1 MKCNFSLYAT
11 NLDETLKPKFGF
23 YSDKTEWNKKSA
35 ATMFW
40 RSQMQ
45 QFLFNFLAVR
55 IPPNSNDSYPQQQQQ
70 QFVEFF
76 GVCLITILFDFFA
89 LRLYVVASLTSSLEK
104 RTRRIDKKIFGF
116 KMTRMVSDEKENFQ
130 EKIYR
135 ECVPFSLH

>member
-1 MKCNFSLYAT
+1 
-11 NLDETLKPKFGF
+11 
-23 YSDKTEWNKKSA
+23 
-35 ATMFW
+35 MFW

-130 EKIYR
+130 DHNLLRPATAEDVTAILEEIKNAFGDKIKQF
-135 ECVPFSLH
+135 ENEIQKINAFITS